1 MNPNLALGIGV
12 IAAFAAAL
20 ACAVAHPIA
29 RRLRWGYVPRYVCGV
44 AIGIIALA
52 FPLFGTLEAGD
63 AALIILIAGGI
74 FGAEGLAT
82 WIAHDASPDRSST
95 PEADEMIRQLDEEL
109 RK

>member
-1 MNPNLALGIGV
+1 MNPNLSLGIGI

-44 AIGIIALA
+44 AIGLIALA
-52 FPLFGTLEAGD
+52 FPLFGALDAHD

-82 WIAHDASPDRSST
+82 WLAHDARPDSSTT
-95 PEADEMIRQLDEEL
+95 PEADELIRRLDEEL